1 MTGVF
6 VDQFRGS
13 VGAAAYSEDL
23 ARNDARHYDGMLRVN
38 PPQLPGGCRMLTVD
52 LARATAVPAAGLRG
66 PVSFAWCAHGVFSVA
81 VTAMART
88 VAAAEAE
95 VRSVLSSQLD
105 RLPPG

>member
-1 MTGVF
+1 
-6 VDQFRGS
+6 
-13 VGAAAYSEDL
+13 
-23 ARNDARHYDGMLRVN
+23 
-38 PPQLPGGCRMLTVD
+38 
-52 LARATAVPAAGLRG
+52 
-66 PVSFAWCAHGVFSVA
+66 VSFAWCAHGVFSVA